1 MNPESYSKS
10 RRNLEALFVLS
21 VLLVS
26 AYMFS
31 RMVKK
36 PSETSETPET
46 LGFIDFMVYKSHYNA
61 SSGEITVYVD
71 QNGTVAASDVRLFLV
86 RDLEWNIDDVEPEE
100 FIKISY
106 ERRLDVS
113 DLPYWEELFIEWEYL
128 DEEDNIVKGDKI
140 LFIIL
145 SKNDVIY

>member
-26 AYMFS
+26 MYMFS

-36 PSETSETPET
+36 PSEPPET
-46 LGFIDFMVYKSHYNA
+46 SALIDFVVYKSHYNA

-71 QNGTVAASDVRLFLV
+71 QNGTVAASDVHLFLI
-86 RDLEWNIDDVEPEE
+86 RDLEWNIENVEPEE

-128 DEEDNIVKGDKI
+128 DEEGNMVKDDKI

>member
-1 MNPESYSKS
+1 MKPESYSKS

-36 PSETSETPET
+36 PSGTPETPET
-46 LGFIDFMVYKSHYNA
+46 LSFIDFVVYKSHYYA
-61 SSGEITVYVD
+61 SSGMITVYVD

-86 RDLEWNIDDVEPEE
+86 RDLEWNIENVEPEE

-106 ERRLDVS
+106 ERRLDLS
-113 DLPYWEELFIEWEYL
+113 DLPY
-128 DEEDNIVKGDKI
+128 
-140 LFIIL
+140 
-145 SKNDVIY
+145 

>member
-21 VLLVS
+21 VILVS

-31 RMVKK
+31 RLMKK
-36 PSETSETPET
+36 PLETPET
-46 LGFIDFMVYKSHYNA
+46 PETPAFIDFVVYKNHYNA

-71 QNGTVAASDVRLFLV
+71 QNGTAAASNVRLFLV
-86 RDLEWNIDDVEPEE
+86 RDLEWSIENVEPEE
-100 FIKISY
+100 FIRISY

-113 DLPYWEELFIEWEYL
+113 DLPYWEELFMEWEYL
-128 DEEDNIVKGDKI
+128 DEEENMVKDDKI
-140 LFIIL
+140 LFIIV

>member
-26 AYMFS
+26 MYMLS

-36 PSETSETPET
+36 PSEPPETPKT
-46 LGFIDFMVYKSHYNA
+46 SSLIDFMVYKSHYNA

-71 QNGTVAASDVRLFLV
+71 QNGTVAASDVHLFLI
-86 RDLEWNIDDVEPEE
+86 RDLEWNIENVEPEE

-128 DEEDNIVKGDKI
+128 DEEDNMVKDDKI

>member
-21 VLLVS
+21 IILVS

-31 RMVKK
+31 RLMKK
-36 PSETSETPET
+36 PLETPET
-46 LGFIDFMVYKSHYNA
+46 PETPAFIDFVVYKNHYNA

-71 QNGTVAASDVRLFLV
+71 QNGTAAASNVRLFLV
-86 RDLEWNIDDVEPEE
+86 RDLEWSIENVEPEE
-100 FIKISY
+100 FIRISY
-106 ERRLDVS
+106 ERKLDVS
-113 DLPYWEELFIEWEYL
+113 DLPYWEELFMEWEYL
-128 DEEDNIVKGDKI
+128 DEEENMVKDDKI
-140 LFIIL
+140 LFIIV

>member
-21 VLLVS
+21 IILVS

-31 RMVKK
+31 RLMKK
-36 PSETSETPET
+36 PLETPET
-46 LGFIDFMVYKSHYNA
+46 PETPAFIDFVVYKNHYNA

-71 QNGTVAASDVRLFLV
+71 QNGTAAASNVRLFLV
-86 RDLEWNIDDVEPEE
+86 RDLEWSIENVEPEE
-100 FIKISY
+100 FIRISY

-113 DLPYWEELFIEWEYL
+113 DLPYWEELFMEWEYL
-128 DEEDNIVKGDKI
+128 DEEENMVKDDKI
-140 LFIIL
+140 LFIIV

>member
-21 VLLVS
+21 VILVS

-31 RMVKK
+31 RLMKK
-36 PSETSETPET
+36 PLETPET
-46 LGFIDFMVYKSHYNA
+46 PETPTFIDFVVYKNHYNV

-71 QNGTVAASDVRLFLV
+71 QNGTAAASNVRLFLV
-86 RDLEWNIDDVEPEE
+86 RDLEWNIENVEPEE
-100 FIKISY
+100 FIRISY

-113 DLPYWEELFIEWEYL
+113 DLPYWEELFIEWKYI
-128 DEEDNIVKGDKI
+128 DENKNMVYDDKI
-140 LFIIL
+140 LFIIV

>member
-21 VLLVS
+21 IILVS

-31 RMVKK
+31 RLMKK
-36 PSETSETPET
+36 PLETPET
-46 LGFIDFMVYKSHYNA
+46 PETPAFIDFVVYKNHYNA

-71 QNGTVAASDVRLFLV
+71 QNGTAAASNVRLFLV
-86 RDLEWNIDDVEPEE
+86 RDLEWSIENVEPEE
-100 FIKISY
+100 FIRISY

-113 DLPYWEELFIEWEYL
+113 DLPYWEELFMEWEYL
-128 DEEDNIVKGDKI
+128 DEEENMVNYDKI
-140 LFIIL
+140 LFIIV
-145 SKNDVIY
+145 SKDDVIY